1 MYNDVKLEKGLYNL
15 SGKSFSQALESLD
28 PSENY
33 SGTPLENL
41 DAFERQLKR
50 FNIKVS
56 GSDCDMVEKFFTTTE
71 SAVLFPEFVRR
82 CIKKGFDDSVL
93 NDIVA
98 VSTKCES
105 NIYSGCVMSD
115 TASYSTTSQGSELP
129 AASVTE
135 SAASLSL
142 SKYGRMI
149 TASYEALRQ
158 QKLDVFGVMLKSIG
172 IKLANSVLGAAVS
185 ALKTGISADTASA
198 LDYSALT
205 SLYGSFGDFNM
216 NCVIMS
222 PKDTATVLALAQM
235 ENASADEGGRIK
247 LPFGAEIICTSKV
260 ADNTVIGIDKDFA
273 LEIVTSS
280 DIVLETDKLISSQL
294 DRIAVSINCG
304 FRRITN
310 DAVKVLNISSNG

>member
-1 MYNDVKLEKGLYNL
+1 MYNNVKLEKGLYNL

-71 SAVLFPEFVRR
+71 SAVLFPEFVSR

-93 NDIVA
+93 NNIVA

-105 NIYSGCVMSD
+105 NIYSGCVISD
-115 TASYSTTSQGSELP
+115 TASYSATTQGNALP
-129 AASVTE
+129 TAAVTE
-135 SAASLSL
+135 SSTSLSL
-142 SKYGRMI
+142 NKYGRMI
-149 TASYEALRQ
+149 TVSYEALRQ
-158 QKLDVFGVMLKSIG
+158 QKLDVFGVMLKSVG
-172 IKLANSVLGAAVS
+172 IKLANSVLGSAVTALKSGITATTVS
-185 ALKTGISADTASA
+185 ALN
-198 LDYSALT
+198 YSALT
-205 SLYGSFGDFNM
+205 SLYGSFDDFNM
-216 NCVIMS
+216 NCVMLS
-222 PKDTATVLALAQM
+222 PANTAAVLALTQM
-235 ENASADEGGRIK
+235 ENASADEFGKVK
-247 LPFGAEIICTSKV
+247 LPFGAEIICTSEV
-260 ADNTVIGIDKDFA
+260 DDATVIGLDKDFA

-280 DIVLETDKLISSQL
+280 DIVLETDKLISNQL

-304 FRRITN
+304 FRRITD
-310 DAVKVLNISSNG
+310 DAVKTLKIGS

>member
-1 MYNDVKLEKGLYNL
+1 MYNNVKLEKGLYNL
-15 SGKSFSQALESLD
+15 SGKSFSQALEALD

-33 SGTPLENL
+33 SGTPLANL

-93 NDIVA
+93 NNIVA

-105 NIYSGCVMSD
+105 NIYSGCVISD
-115 TASYSTTSQGSELP
+115 TASYSTTSQGNALP
-129 AASVTE
+129 VASVTE
-135 SAASLSL
+135 PSASLSL
-142 SKYGRMI
+142 NKYGRMI

-158 QKLDVFGVMLKSIG
+158 QKLDVFGVMLRSVG
-172 IKLANSVLGAAVS
+172 IKLANSVLGSAVT
-185 ALKTGISADTASA
+185 ALKANITPSTVSA

-205 SLYGSFGDFNM
+205 SLYGSFDDFNM
-216 NCVIMS
+216 NCVMLS
-222 PKDTATVLALAQM
+222 PANTAVVLALAQM
-235 ENASADEGGRIK
+235 ENASADEQGRVK
-247 LPFGAEIICTSKV
+247 LPFGAEIICTSEV
-260 ADNTVIGIDKDFA
+260 DDNTVIGLDKDFA

-280 DIVLETDKLISSQL
+280 DIVLETDKLISNQL

-304 FRRITN
+304 FRRITD
-310 DAVKVLNISSNG
+310 DAVKTLKIGS

>member
-1 MYNDVKLEKGLYNL
+1 MYNNVKLEKGLYNL
-15 SGKSFSQALESLD
+15 SGKSFSQALEALD

-33 SGTPLENL
+33 SGTPLANL

-50 FNIKVS
+50 FNIRVS

-93 NDIVA
+93 NNIVA

-105 NIYSGCVMSD
+105 NIYSGCVISD
-115 TASYSTTSQGSELP
+115 TASYSTTSQGNALP
-129 AASVTE
+129 VASVTE
-135 SAASLSL
+135 PSASLSL
-142 SKYGRMI
+142 NKYGRMI

-158 QKLDVFGVMLKSIG
+158 QKLDVFGVMLRSVG
-172 IKLANSVLGAAVS
+172 IKLANSVLGSAVT
-185 ALKTGISADTASA
+185 ALKANITPSTVSA

-205 SLYGSFGDFNM
+205 SLYGSFDDFNM
-216 NCVIMS
+216 NCVMLS
-222 PKDTATVLALAQM
+222 PANTAVVLALAQM
-235 ENASADEGGRIK
+235 ENASADEQGKVK
-247 LPFGAEIICTSKV
+247 LPFGAEIICTSEV
-260 ADNTVIGIDKDFA
+260 DDTTVIGLDKDFA

-280 DIVLETDKLISSQL
+280 DIVLETDKLISNQL

-304 FRRITN
+304 FRRITD
-310 DAVKVLNISSNG
+310 DAVKTLKIGS

>member
-1 MYNDVKLEKGLYNL
+1 MYNNVKLEKGLYNL
-15 SGKSFSQALESLD
+15 SGKSFSQALEALD

-33 SGTPLENL
+33 SGTPLANL

-93 NDIVA
+93 NNIVA

-105 NIYSGCVMSD
+105 NIYSGCVISD
-115 TASYSTTSQGSELP
+115 TASYSTTSQGNALP
-129 AASVTE
+129 VASVTE
-135 SAASLSL
+135 PSASLSL
-142 SKYGRMI
+142 NKYGRMI

-158 QKLDVFGVMLKSIG
+158 QKLDVFGVMLRSVG
-172 IKLANSVLGAAVS
+172 IKLANSVLGSAVT
-185 ALKTGISADTASA
+185 ALKANITPSTVSA

-205 SLYGSFGDFNM
+205 SLYGSFDDFNM
-216 NCVIMS
+216 NCVMLS
-222 PKDTATVLALAQM
+222 PANTAVVLALAQM
-235 ENASADEGGRIK
+235 ENASADEQGKVK
-247 LPFGAEIICTSKV
+247 LPFGAEIICTSEV
-260 ADNTVIGIDKDFA
+260 DDNTVIGLDKDFA

-280 DIVLETDKLISSQL
+280 DIVLETDKLISNQL

-304 FRRITN
+304 FRRITD
-310 DAVKVLNISSNG
+310 DAVKTLKIGS

>member
-1 MYNDVKLEKGLYNL
+1 MYNNVKLEKGLYNL
-15 SGKSFSQALESLD
+15 SGKSFSQALEALD

-33 SGTPLENL
+33 SGTPLANL

-50 FNIKVS
+50 FNIRVS

-93 NDIVA
+93 NNIVA

-105 NIYSGCVMSD
+105 NIYSGCVISD
-115 TASYSTTSQGSELP
+115 TAGYSTTSQGNALP
-129 AASVTE
+129 VASVTE
-135 SAASLSL
+135 PSASLSL
-142 SKYGRMI
+142 NKYGRMI

-158 QKLDVFGVMLKSIG
+158 QKLDVFGVMLRSVG
-172 IKLANSVLGAAVS
+172 IKLANSVLGSAVT
-185 ALKTGISADTASA
+185 ALKANITPSTVSA

-205 SLYGSFGDFNM
+205 SLYGSFDDFNM
-216 NCVIMS
+216 NCVMLS
-222 PKDTATVLALAQM
+222 PANTAVVLALAQM
-235 ENASADEGGRIK
+235 ENASADEQGRVK
-247 LPFGAEIICTSKV
+247 LPFGAEIICTSEV
-260 ADNTVIGIDKDFA
+260 DDNTVIGLDKDFA

-280 DIVLETDKLISSQL
+280 DIVLETDKLISNQL

-304 FRRITN
+304 FRRITD
-310 DAVKVLNISSNG
+310 DAVKTLKIGS

>member
-1 MYNDVKLEKGLYNL
+1 MYNNVKLEKGLYNL

-93 NDIVA
+93 NNIVA

-105 NIYSGCVMSD
+105 NIYSGCVISD
-115 TASYSTTSQGSELP
+115 TASYSTISQGNALP
-129 AASVTE
+129 VASVTE
-135 SAASLSL
+135 PSASLSL
-142 SKYGRMI
+142 NKYGRMI

-158 QKLDVFGVMLKSIG
+158 QKLDVFGVMLKSVG
-172 IKLANSVLGAAVS
+172 IKLANSVLGSAVT
-185 ALKTGISADTASA
+185 ALKANITPSTVSA

-205 SLYGSFGDFNM
+205 SLYGSFDDFNM
-216 NCVIMS
+216 NCVMLS
-222 PKDTATVLALAQM
+222 PSNTAVVLALAQM
-235 ENASADEGGRIK
+235 ENASADEQGRVK
-247 LPFGAEIICTSKV
+247 LPFGAEIICTSEV
-260 ADNTVIGIDKDFA
+260 DDTTVIGLDKDFA

-280 DIVLETDKLISSQL
+280 DIVLETDKLISNQL

-304 FRRITN
+304 FRRITD
-310 DAVKVLNISSNG
+310 DAVKTLKIGS

>member
-1 MYNDVKLEKGLYNL
+1 MYNNVKLEKGLYNL

-50 FNIKVS
+50 FNIRVS

-93 NDIVA
+93 NNIVA

-105 NIYSGCVMSD
+105 NIYSGCVISD
-115 TASYSTTSQGSELP
+115 TAGYSTTSQGNALP
-129 AASVTE
+129 VASVTE
-135 SAASLSL
+135 PSASLSL
-142 SKYGRMI
+142 NKYGRMI

-158 QKLDVFGVMLKSIG
+158 QKLDVFGVMLRSVG
-172 IKLANSVLGAAVS
+172 IKLANSVLGSAVT
-185 ALKTGISADTASA
+185 ALKANITPSTVSA

-205 SLYGSFGDFNM
+205 SLYGSFDDFNM
-216 NCVIMS
+216 NCVMLS
-222 PKDTATVLALAQM
+222 PANTAVVLALAQM
-235 ENASADEGGRIK
+235 ENASADEQGKVK
-247 LPFGAEIICTSKV
+247 LPFGAEIICTSEV
-260 ADNTVIGIDKDFA
+260 DDNTVIGLDKDFA

-280 DIVLETDKLISSQL
+280 DIVLETDKLISNQL

-304 FRRITN
+304 FRRITD
-310 DAVKVLNISSNG
+310 DAVKTLKIGS

>member
-1 MYNDVKLEKGLYNL
+1 MYNNVKLEKGLYNL
-15 SGKSFSQALESLD
+15 SGKSFSQALEALD

-33 SGTPLENL
+33 SGTPLANL

-50 FNIKVS
+50 FNIRVS

-93 NDIVA
+93 NNIVA

-105 NIYSGCVMSD
+105 NIYSGCVISD
-115 TASYSTTSQGSELP
+115 TASYSTTSQGNALP
-129 AASVTE
+129 VASVTE
-135 SAASLSL
+135 PSASLSL
-142 SKYGRMI
+142 NKYGRMI

-158 QKLDVFGVMLKSIG
+158 QKLDVFGVMLRSVG
-172 IKLANSVLGAAVS
+172 IKLANSVLGSAVT
-185 ALKTGISADTASA
+185 ALKANITPSTVSA

-205 SLYGSFGDFNM
+205 SLYGSFDDFNM
-216 NCVIMS
+216 NCVMLS
-222 PKDTATVLALAQM
+222 PANTAVVLALAQM
-235 ENASADEGGRIK
+235 ENASADEQGRVK
-247 LPFGAEIICTSKV
+247 LPFGAEIICTSEV
-260 ADNTVIGIDKDFA
+260 DDNTVIGLDKDFA

-280 DIVLETDKLISSQL
+280 DIVLETDKLISNQL

-304 FRRITN
+304 FRRITD
-310 DAVKVLNISSNG
+310 DAVKTLKIGS

>member
-1 MYNDVKLEKGLYNL
+1 MYNNVKLEKGLYNL

-93 NDIVA
+93 NNIVA

-105 NIYSGCVMSD
+105 NIYSGCVISD
-115 TASYSTTSQGSELP
+115 TASYSTTSQGTALP
-129 AASVTE
+129 VASVTE
-135 SAASLSL
+135 PATSLSL

-158 QKLDVFGVMLKSIG
+158 QTLDVFGVMLKI
-172 IKLANSVLGAAVS
+172 LFSVLLLLL
-185 ALKTGISADTASA
+185 LKQI
-198 LDYSALT
+198 LL
-205 SLYGSFGDFNM
+205 L
-216 NCVIMS
+216 
-222 PKDTATVLALAQM
+222 
-235 ENASADEGGRIK
+235 
-247 LPFGAEIICTSKV
+247 LPFRLSIIQLSLHFTALLMTS
-260 ADNTVIGIDKDFA
+260 I
-273 LEIVTSS
+273 
-280 DIVLETDKLISSQL
+280 
-294 DRIAVSINCG
+294 
-304 FRRITN
+304 
-310 DAVKVLNISSNG
+310 

>member
-1 MYNDVKLEKGLYNL
+1 MYNNVKLEKGLYNL
-15 SGKSFSQALESLD
+15 SGKSFSQALEALD

-33 SGTPLENL
+33 SGTPLANL

-93 NDIVA
+93 NNIVA

-105 NIYSGCVMSD
+105 NIYSGCVISD
-115 TASYSTTSQGSELP
+115 TAGYSTTSQGNALP
-129 AASVTE
+129 VASVTE
-135 SAASLSL
+135 PSASLSL
-142 SKYGRMI
+142 NKYGRMI

-158 QKLDVFGVMLKSIG
+158 QKLDVFGVMLRSVG
-172 IKLANSVLGAAVS
+172 IKLANSVLGSAVT
-185 ALKTGISADTASA
+185 ALKANITPSTVSA

-205 SLYGSFGDFNM
+205 SLYGSFDDFNM
-216 NCVIMS
+216 NCVMLS
-222 PKDTATVLALAQM
+222 PANTAVVLALAQM
-235 ENASADEGGRIK
+235 ENASADELGRVK
-247 LPFGAEIICTSKV
+247 LPFGAEIICTSEV
-260 ADNTVIGIDKDFA
+260 DDNTVIGLDKDFA

-280 DIVLETDKLISSQL
+280 DIVLETDKLISNQL

-304 FRRITN
+304 FRRITD
-310 DAVKVLNISSNG
+310 DAVKTLKIGS

>member
-1 MYNDVKLEKGLYNL
+1 MYNNVKLEKGLYNL
-15 SGKSFSQALESLD
+15 SGKSFSQALEALD

-33 SGTPLENL
+33 SGTPLANL

-50 FNIKVS
+50 FNIRVS

-93 NDIVA
+93 NNIVA

-105 NIYSGCVMSD
+105 NIYSGCVISD
-115 TASYSTTSQGSELP
+115 TASYSTTSQGNALP
-129 AASVTE
+129 VASVTE
-135 SAASLSL
+135 PAASLSL
-142 SKYGRMI
+142 NKYGRMI

-158 QKLDVFGVMLKSIG
+158 QKLDVFGVMLRSVG
-172 IKLANSVLGAAVS
+172 IRLANSVLGSAVT
-185 ALKTGISADTASA
+185 ALKANITPSTVSA

-205 SLYGSFGDFNM
+205 SLYGSFDDFNM
-216 NCVIMS
+216 NCVMLS
-222 PKDTATVLALAQM
+222 PANTAVVLALAQM
-235 ENASADEGGRIK
+235 ENASADEQGKVK
-247 LPFGAEIICTSKV
+247 LPFGAEIICTSEV
-260 ADNTVIGIDKDFA
+260 DDNTVIGLDKDFA

-280 DIVLETDKLISSQL
+280 DIVLETDKLISNQL

-304 FRRITN
+304 FRRITD
-310 DAVKVLNISSNG
+310 DAVKTLKIGS

>member
-1 MYNDVKLEKGLYNL
+1 MYNNVKLEKGLYNL
-15 SGKSFSQALESLD
+15 SGKSFSQALEALD

-33 SGTPLENL
+33 SGTPLANL

-50 FNIKVS
+50 FNIRVS

-93 NDIVA
+93 NNIVA

-105 NIYSGCVMSD
+105 NIYSGCVISD
-115 TASYSTTSQGSELP
+115 TASYSTTSQGNALP
-129 AASVTE
+129 VASVTE
-135 SAASLSL
+135 PSASLSL
-142 SKYGRMI
+142 NKYGRMI

-158 QKLDVFGVMLKSIG
+158 QKLDVFGVMLRSVG
-172 IKLANSVLGAAVS
+172 IKLANSVLGSAVT
-185 ALKTGISADTASA
+185 ALKANITPSTVSA

-205 SLYGSFGDFNM
+205 SLYGSFDDFNM
-216 NCVIMS
+216 NCVMLS
-222 PKDTATVLALAQM
+222 PANTAVVLALAQM
-235 ENASADEGGRIK
+235 ENASADEQGKVK
-247 LPFGAEIICTSKV
+247 LPFGAEIICTSEV
-260 ADNTVIGIDKDFA
+260 DDNTVIGLDKDFA

-280 DIVLETDKLISSQL
+280 DIVLETDKLISNQL

-304 FRRITN
+304 FRRITD
-310 DAVKVLNISSNG
+310 DAVKTLKIGS